1 MLAKT
6 YHSIARQSKQ
16 PLKAGLMAILIA
28 MTNVGV
34 SPSEAEA
41 AINKSPIGNGFT
53 VTEADLAYILKQIK
67 IAEYHA
73 ANTTVAT
80 GPCGALVG
88 TGPNQIASPLLSLGL
103 RTVDGTCNNLQPGQE
118 NFGAADQTFIRLT
131 TPEFNPAEA
140 VPLGFGAPGSTT
152 YAQTTGNVFDSQPRS
167 ISNLIV
173 DQTST
178 NPAAIFVA
186 GNPSRTQG
194 NTGAVP
200 CTTEPTS
207 IGLNNGVPAGCVPA
221 HETLFI
227 PNVTTDVGLSPPYN
241 SLFTI
246 FGQFFDHGLDKI
258 TTGGNGTVFVT
269 LKADDPLVAGP
280 DHVFGNADDLSP
292 GLRFM
297 MVTRGTN
304 VPDADGNRNSP
315 NTDTPFVDQSQTY
328 TSHGSHQVFMREY
341 ALVAGKPVATGK
353 FLSDADGGMPTW
365 AMIKEQAATKL
376 GIRLV
381 DVDVNNIPL
390 IATDPYGNFIPGLN
404 GLPQIAISSG
414 TGLVEGDLL
423 TPVAVPQDG
432 VRINTAFLND
442 IAHSAS
448 PVTRGVPNLEDAN
461 TVAGGS
467 LDPVAT
473 GQYDNELLDLH
484 FICGDG
490 RCNENIGLT
499 AIHQTFH
506 MEHDRLVDSFN
517 NPTTG
522 ILTRPENAALLA
534 EFMRVNLT
542 PANPGD
548 KTFTYS
554 ERLFQAA
561 RFINEMEYQHLV
573 FEEFARKI
581 QPELPPFP
589 VFAFNQTDIN
599 PAITAEFAHAVYRFG
614 HSMLNESIPRVNP
627 ASAVTQGA
635 SLHNDIS
642 LLDGF
647 LNPAE
652 FFNGGGGVT
661 LTTRQGVSSLIMGLS
676 DQVANELDE
685 FVTEVLRNHLLGLPL
700 DLASIN
706 IARARSEGVP
716 SLNKVRKQ
724 LWAAT
729 NDTQLTPYANWVD
742 FNENI
747 KNPVSLVNFIAAYGK
762 HPDILAATTL
772 ADKRAVA
779 DQIVNGTVRTVN
791 GVQIQKP
798 ADSADFMFSIS
809 AWEDVDGV
817 SKTGLDDIDLWMGGL
832 AEKTNVFGG
841 LLGSTFN
848 YVFEKQLSDLQIG
861 DRFYYLTRTPGMN
874 LRTQLEGNS
883 FSELIMRNTS
893 PDTHTLKADSF
904 ATADCKF
911 QLANLNANKAG
922 FITFGANV
930 ADDTTTECDESKL
943 LIRFPDGAIKYRSS
957 NSIDPAG
964 INAQAVF
971 NGTEFADYITG
982 GNDNDTF
989 WGGLGNDNL
998 QGNGGDD
1005 FMLGG
1010 EGNDILTDSAG
1021 FDFLKGGPGNDAM
1034 DAGIDDDILVGG
1046 DGQDFMNGGGNN
1058 DALFGGPGDDFMLGG
1073 LGSDVSIGDS
1083 GDDWIQGGEMTD
1095 LLIGDSSSFFF
1106 DDHNRPGHDILIGQG
1121 GDDDYDME
1129 GGDDIAV
1136 AGPGIEKNAGAA
1148 GYDWSIGLGDP
1159 QAQVQDLAQKI
1170 VVTIA
1175 ANEVRNGFNEV
1186 EALSGWKFND
1196 TLRGDSVIPSQ
1207 EAGIDIIGCNVLDQA
1222 GLNRIAGLDALVPPL
1237 TVASAPVIANTLTN
1251 YCELVGP
1258 VWGEGNILLG
1268 GGGSDTLEGRGA
1280 DDILDGD
1287 KYLNVRLSVRAG
1299 VDANGKATGLEL
1311 GSTGLMEGLP
1321 VSGTFGL
1328 GTTRMTLQQAVFS
1341 GKVNPGQIV
1350 AVREILNGGV
1360 AGDIDTA
1367 LYSGP
1372 AAGYSIT
1379 NNVDGSVTVRDNN
1392 VVARDGT
1399 DTLWNMEKLSFCDVP
1414 DPIGKSVCTTRAA
1427 TISIAPVAVVSTT
1440 SLAFGNQS
1448 INTTSASQPFTVTNT
1463 GIKPL
1468 NLSGVAIAPAT
1479 DYKIV
1484 TAGTTC
1490 RVSTVLASGSSCTV
1504 VAQFSPTSEGV
1515 KSAIV
1520 SIASNTS
1527 GLPISVS
1534 LTGTGTAAVISIPP
1548 TEPTLVVDTFDRA
1561 TATNLGASWQQRIP
1575 TAGAALRVNA
1585 TNQANASGAGH
1596 AYYISSLGAATQG
1609 AGFTFASTT
1618 VNNSDLY
1625 LKATGPIGTASG
1637 QLQNAIRVRYNA
1649 GNVTVSTTTNGGTY
1663 VLAGTISTRVNPAV
1677 AALLV
1682 NGNSL
1687 KAAVDDDGKVWV
1699 WKVVGTTTTLLTP
1712 TGVQLPNN
1720 ALWTTGTGMVGMSL
1734 PNRAVV
1740 DNFIKM

>member
-16 PLKAGLMAILIA
+16 PLNAGLMAILIA

-34 SPSEAEA
+34 SPSQAA
-41 AINKSPIGNGFT
+41 VAINTSPIGSGFT
-53 VTEADLAYILKQIK
+53 VTEADLAHILKQIK

-73 ANTTVAT
+73 ANTTSQT

-88 TGPNQIASPLLSLGL
+88 RGPNQIASPLLSFGL
-103 RTVDGTCNNLQPGQE
+103 RTVDGTCNNLQPDQE
-118 NFGAADQTFIRLT
+118 NFGAADQPFVRLT
-131 TPEFNPAEA
+131 TPEFKPAEDA
-140 VPLGFGAPGSTT
+140 SAFRGPPQTS
-152 YAQTTGNVFDSQPRS
+152 YAQETGLVVDSQPRL

-173 DQTST
+173 DQTSS
-178 NPAAIFVA
+178 NPAAIHVS

-194 NTGAVP
+194 NTGVVP
-200 CTTEPTS
+200 CATEPTS
-207 IGLNNGVPAGCVPA
+207 IGANDGVPAGCVPA

-258 TTGGNGTVFVT
+258 TTGGAGTVFVT

-280 DHVFGNADDLSP
+280 DHSFVDTADNLSP

-297 MVTRGTN
+297 AVTRGSI
-304 VPDADGNRNSP
+304 VPSADGFRNAP

-341 ALVAGKPVATGK
+341 VLVAGKPVTTGK
-353 FLSDADGGMPTW
+353 FLSDADGGMATW

-414 TGLVEGDLL
+414 TGLVEGDLT

-442 IAHSAS
+442 IAHSAGPGS
-448 PVTRGVPNLEDAN
+448 IATPKTPDAN
-461 TVAGGS
+461 TAAGGS
-467 LDPVAT
+467 LDPAAS
-473 GQYDNELLDLH
+473 GEYDNELLDLH

-506 MEHDRLVDSFN
+506 MEHDRLVDYFN

-522 ILTRPENAALLA
+522 VLTRPENAALLA
-534 EFMRVNLT
+534 EYMRVNLN

-561 RFINEMEYQHLV
+561 RFINEMQYQHLV

-581 QPELPPFP
+581 QPAIPPFP

-627 ASAVTQGA
+627 ASVVIQGA
-635 SLHNDIS
+635 PLHNDIS

-652 FFNGGGGVT
+652 FFNGGGDFK
-661 LTTRQGVSSLIMGLS
+661 LTTRQAVSSLIMGLS
-676 DQVANELDE
+676 DQVGNELDE

-779 DQIVNGTVRTVN
+779 DQIVNGTVRTVD
-791 GVQIQKP
+791 GLETQPP
-798 ADSADFMFSIS
+798 ADSANFMFSIS
-809 AWEDVDGV
+809 AWEDVAGV
-817 SKTGLDDIDLWMGGL
+817 SQTGLDDIDLWMGGL

-848 YVFEKQLSDLQIG
+848 YVFEKQLSDLQLG
-861 DRFYYLTRTPGMN
+861 DRFYYLARTPGMN

-883 FSELIMRNTS
+883 FAELIMRNTS
-893 PDTHTLKADSF
+893 DTHTLKADAF

-911 QLANLNANKAG
+911 QLANLNGTAAG
-922 FITFGANV
+922 FLALGSFV
-930 ADDTTTECDESKL
+930 ADDPTSECDESKL

-957 NSIDPAG
+957 NLIDPAG

-971 NGTEFADYITG
+971 NGTDFADYIAG

-989 WGGLGNDNL
+989 WGGLGNDNIE
-998 QGNGGDD
+998 GNGGDD

-1073 LGSDVSIGDS
+1073 QGADVNIGDS

-1095 LLIGDSSSFFF
+1095 LLIGDSSTFFF
-1106 DDHNRPGHDILIGQG
+1106 NDHNRPGHDILIGQG

-1136 AGPGIEKNAGAA
+1136 AGPGVEKNAGAA

-1159 QAQVQDLAQKI
+1159 QPQDADLEIRIFETLPLNQ
-1170 VVTIA
+1170 
-1175 ANEVRNGFNEV
+1175 VRNGYDEV

-1196 TLRGDSVIPSQ
+1196 TLRGDSIIPSQ
-1207 EAGIDIIGCNVLDQA
+1207 IAGLGFLGCDALDQA
-1222 GLNRIAGLDALVPPL
+1222 GLNRIAGLDELVPPL
-1237 TVASAPVIANTLTN
+1237 TVDSAPVIANALTN

-1258 VWGEGNILLG
+1258 VWGEGNIILG

-1299 VDANGKATGLEL
+1299 VDVNGKATGEEL
-1311 GSTGLMEGLP
+1311 GSTGLMETLP
-1321 VSGTFGL
+1321 VSGNFGL
-1328 GTTRMTLQQAVFS
+1328 GTTGMTLQQAVFS
-1341 GKVNPGQIV
+1341 GRVNPGQIV
-1350 AVREILNGGV
+1350 AVREILNGGLP
-1360 AGDIDTA
+1360 GDSDTA
-1367 LYSGP
+1367 LFSGP
-1372 AAGYSIT
+1372 AAGYSIII
-1379 NNVDGSVTVRDNN
+1379 NVDGSVTVRDNN

-1414 DPIGKSVCTTRAA
+1414 DPAVKGACITRAA
-1427 TISIAPVAVVSTT
+1427 PISIVPLAVVSPA
-1440 SLAFGNQS
+1440 SLAFGNQI
-1448 INTTSASQPFTVTNT
+1448 INTTSVSRPFTVSNT
-1463 GIKPL
+1463 GLKPL
-1468 NLSGVAIAPAT
+1468 TLGSIGVAPAT
-1479 DYKIV
+1479 DFGIA
-1484 TAGTTC
+1484 TDGTTC
-1490 RVSTVLASGSSCTV
+1490 TATTVLITGSSCTV
-1504 VAQFSPTSEGV
+1504 NAQFSPTSDGA
-1515 KSAIV
+1515 KSASVSIV
-1520 SIASNTS
+1520 SDTS
-1527 GLPISVS
+1527 GSPISVS
-1534 LTGTGTAAVISIPP
+1534 LTSTGVLPIPP
-1548 TEPTLVVDTFDRA
+1548 TVPSAFADQFNRLNANTLSST
-1561 TATNLGASWQQRIP
+1561 WQQNILFG
-1575 TAGAALRVNA
+1575 TAVLRVNLKMA
-1585 TNQANASGAGH
+1585 TANRFGATGS
-1596 AYYISSLGAATQG
+1596 AYFNIEGAATQG
-1609 AGFTFASTT
+1609 AGFTFANAK
-1618 VNNSDLY
+1618 VNNTALY
-1625 LKATGPIGTASG
+1625 LKATGGMGGTSG
-1637 QLQNAIRVRYNA
+1637 QLQNAIRVLYNN
-1649 GNVTVSTTTNGGTY
+1649 GSVTVSTTTTGNGLATY
-1663 VLAGTISTRVNPAV
+1663 NTAGVISTIGV
-1677 AALLV
+1677 LT
-1682 NGNSL
+1682 NGDSL
-1687 KAAVDDDGKVWV
+1687 KAVVDGNGKVWV

-1712 TGVQLPNN
+1712 FGGVQLPINL
-1720 ALWTTGTGMVGMSL
+1720 LWTTGTGKVGMLL
-1734 PNRAVV
+1734 PHSSMV